1 MNAPLWVEHLQSF
14 GGFAVAPTQK
24 WWLEDW
30 RSSTHKCAFIINDFL
45 RNPQFSCFLIN
56 WLKVISYL
64 EYLMLSPKMAFWA
77 VNVKR
82 LMYLSFRAV
91 SIDIFCAMVVFFGI
105 VLKYFLM
112 ICTSSSTAGFIP
124 GKNEIIF
131 ILNRW
136 KIKHVQ
142 ISM

>member
-14 GGFAVAPTQK
+14 GGFDVAPTQK

-77 VNVKR
+77 VKVKR

-105 VLKYFLM
+105 VLKYFLWYV
-112 ICTSSSTAGFIP
+112 
-124 GKNEIIF
+124 
-131 ILNRW
+131 LL
-136 KIKHVQ
+136 VQ
-142 ISM
+142 QQGLFLEKMKFFLFWTGEKWNMCK